1 MLVCLFVTIRSCAKT
16 VRDMRDTAII
26 TMSMIEYQIME
37 NQGEPVAT
45 TLPWNSALKTMEQAR
60 QSVEAA
66 KVPISDNKPRATRRW

>member
-1 MLVCLFVTIRSCAKT
+1 
-16 VRDMRDTAII
+16 
-26 TMSMIEYQIME
+26 MSMIEYQIME